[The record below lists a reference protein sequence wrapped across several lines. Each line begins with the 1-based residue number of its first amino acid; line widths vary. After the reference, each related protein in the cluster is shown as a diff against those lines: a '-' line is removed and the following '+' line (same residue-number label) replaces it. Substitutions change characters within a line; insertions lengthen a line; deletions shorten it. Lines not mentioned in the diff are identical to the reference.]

1 MSTGAGGGTTGREM
15 GNYSEAEQVA
25 PARARSWC
33 TAKGSH
39 PYKAA
44 RVRPTLR
51 SHGGGPARSA
61 RTHQMLTKCLR
72 ELLQRTATNSSYCLA
87 PFRIARVVS
96 ARAASALRAVH
107 IPESML
113 LALRTLYRLA
123 TDRSYVAQP
132 TLLSNE
138 ILVHLPQWFAV
149 LLSPFFVLDGGLSF
163 QRWAA
168 SEIRWAVRAPAF
180 YFLIACILID
190 LLHSTQPSM
199 RLAWDQL
206 PFILGLA
213 SYGKP
218 DLSFKTRHIVFMVF
232 DHGVPMMGF
241 WVSSHRLLPGS
252 GSKACAQLAI
262 MAIGAAIAW
271 AAVWIRRA
279 CSRCLSSRRKAREKA
294 KRLAKEKERREAAEV
309 TRRLEKETAQ
319 AEARERAGQRAAQE
333 RRARDEKSRREAT
346 AKQRQQQQQ
355 RQQRLTKEAAEARA
369 AEANAAEAKA
379 LQLKAAKAR
388 AANEAASTTSAPAG
402 TAEVMADASADV
414 AIPMAAEAA
423 ATAQSASVAPPT
435 EHPVES
441 NAVADAT
448 DPVSSAIPSK
458 SSGDNHRSDRDGC
471 AEECVICMEAAPTH
485 AAVPCGHR
493 CLCAQCSATLQPC
506 CPICRC
512 EATMFM
518 RVY

>member
-39 PYKAA
+39 PYS
-44 RVRPTLR
+44 RE
-51 SHGGGPARSA
+51 SSA
-61 RTHQMLTKCLR
+61 RWSAPR
-72 ELLQRTATNSSYCLA
+72 RPRLLFSAHTPNAVNDAYA
-87 PFRIARVVS
+87 FFRVARVVS
-96 ARAASALRAVH
+96 ARAASALRAVY

-149 LLSPFFVLDGGLSF
+149 LLSPFFVLDGGPSF

-206 PFILGLA
+206 PFILGA
-213 SYGKP
+213 SYAKP
-218 DLSFKTRHIVFMVF
+218 DLSFKTRLFVFMVF
-232 DHGVPMMGF
+232 DHVVPMMGF
-241 WVSSHRLLPGS
+241 WVSSHRLLPGF

-309 TRRLEKETAQ
+309 TRRLEKETAR